1 MHAFSE
7 QMKIMSG
14 QMKPMPDR
22 MKIVVGTLATGITN

>member
-7 QMKIMSG
+7 QMNISG